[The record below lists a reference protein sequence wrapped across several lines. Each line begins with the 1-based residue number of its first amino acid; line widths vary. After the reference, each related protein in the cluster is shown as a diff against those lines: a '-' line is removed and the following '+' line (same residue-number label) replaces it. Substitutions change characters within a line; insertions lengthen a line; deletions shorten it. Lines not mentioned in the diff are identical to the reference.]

1 MIVKIQKADEI
12 ADFTS
17 HLGEIDDI
25 FFESSA
31 RRDFCSQ
38 EEKQSFRE
46 MSLGRYIAKHRD
58 SFFVALDDARCVG
71 YLTGCLYENRQRAWH
86 YCASDAPR
94 PRRRGD

>member
-1 MIVKIQKADEI
+1 MKIQKADEI

-25 FFESSA
+25 FLESSA
-31 RRDFCSQ
+31 RRDFCSP

-58 SFFVALDDARCVG
+58 SFFVALDKYASGEGHIANLRP
-71 YLTGCLYENRQRAWH
+71 NRK
-86 YCASDAPR
+86 S
-94 PRRRGD
+94 